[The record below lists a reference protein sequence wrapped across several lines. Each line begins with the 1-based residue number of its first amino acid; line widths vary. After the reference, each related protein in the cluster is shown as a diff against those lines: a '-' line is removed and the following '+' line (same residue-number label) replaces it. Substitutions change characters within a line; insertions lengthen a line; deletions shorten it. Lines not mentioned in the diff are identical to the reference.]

1 MTMRHVCCA
10 GIASALLAFGSVV
23 PAFALGPVTWTG
35 DAEAF
40 ARVEG
45 ELFDAWAG
53 VLPGDDLT
61 GSVVVENT
69 SDDPIEMFVAPLGTE
84 DMGAGGAEALAGVT
98 LTVTTSGGDTVYSG
112 PLAAVEEEPVSI
124 GTFEAG
130 DSDELT
136 FAAHVDESLGNAAAM
151 AAFGTQWE
159 FSVQQIGEGDE
170 PGVDTPG
177 DDDGNGGGGTVT
189 PGGGTGGGAD
199 GGGLG
204 TTGGGTDTSGGKDL
218 GGSYKNTGDVLAGLA
233 PVWLGCVGVLGAACV
248 IGARKVARD
257 GKEEDGDGSC

>member
-40 ARVEG
+40 ARIEG

-84 DMGAGGAEALAGVT
+84 DMGAGGAEALADVT

-136 FAAHVDESLGNAAAM
+136 FEAHVDESLGNAAAM
-151 AAFGTQWE
+151 AAIGTEWQ
-159 FSVQQIGEGDE
+159 FSVQQIGEGDG

-177 DDDGNGGGGTVT
+177 DDDGNGGGGTN
-189 PGGGTGGGAD
+189 GGGS
-199 GGGLG
+199 G